1 VYTWDASRA
10 YDFSGEVGRAAT
22 REFIRLAPDN
32 LGFWKHRGDAYAQ
45 LGDFE
50 RAASEFS
57 KGVEPNVQHAFSSA
71 WMHAYA
77 LLGTARLDEYR
88 RACARLAEAF
98 GDGPVAWS
106 RGLIAWQC
114 ALAPDPLV
122 AADKLVTM
130 AEAARDN
137 YVFDSSNLTYGA
149 CLYRT
154 GRLDDAVA
162 ALSAFAEAIDR
173 GGDVYDQY
181 HLACAKYFLAL
192 ARHDLGHD
200 FQAHRHLREAN
211 RLTEGLSDRLSQP
224 WRRHIELD
232 VLRQEATA
240 AIGD

>member
-1 VYTWDASRA
+1 
-10 YDFSGEVGRAAT
+10 
-22 REFIRLAPDN
+22 
-32 LGFWKHRGDAYAQ
+32 
-45 LGDFE
+45 
-50 RAASEFS
+50 
-57 KGVEPNVQHAFSSA
+57 
-71 WMHAYA
+71 
-77 LLGTARLDEYR
+77 
-88 RACARLAEAF
+88 
-98 GDGPVAWS
+98 
-106 RGLIAWQC
+106 
-114 ALAPDPLV
+114 
-122 AADKLVTM
+122 M

-162 ALSAFAEAIDR
+162 ALSAFTEAIDR

-232 VLRQEATA
+232 VLRQEATDGHWRLGGPPRASVAAGNDRSLSKRCAARPRPGSRSDRRLNREAAYAAHPASQICWVA
-240 AIGD
+240 AIG